1 MSVKI
6 STHRPSL
13 RVLKS
18 YSSVTRKY
26 SSTHTYSQ
34 PKKPAQSGDLV
45 TIAADTKPTT
55 ISSHRKKLGCA
66 E

>member
-1 MSVKI
+1 MSAKI
-6 STHRPSL
+6 STHSASL

-34 PKKPAQSGDLV
+34 PKKPVQVGACA
-45 TIAADTKPTT
+45 TIADETKPTA
-55 ISSHRKKLGCA
+55 INSHRKKLGCA